1 MKKYY
6 IKPLAQTVELK
17 MPTTLLIG
25 SKDPEGIEKY
35 LIDEEEV
42 DYAYQLLTVSNKR
55 KTFVKFNV

>member
-25 SKDPEGIEKY
+25 SKDPEGVEKY

-42 DYAYQLLTVSNKR
+42 DYAY
-55 KTFVKFNV
+55 

>member
-1 MKKYY
+1 MKKIY

-25 SKDPEGIEKY
+25 SKDPEGVEKY

-42 DYAYQLLTVSNKR
+42 ESG
-55 KTFVKFNV
+55 F